1 VFRNFCIF
9 IGSIFVILFFAL
21 FFSGYTGYYDY
32 SNGKKNI
39 LTNSA
44 IERFENDLKLGKN
57 MDSSSYLEKEKD
69 YNNKLSRLG
78 IKTSNIIEKLFE
90 KGINVIFKE
99 LNKVVSVS
107 ATAALLEKVG
117 NSYKVAFQEK
127 HKYKS
132 EDGKYKECV
141 DVIYLERKNSKGGN

>member
-1 VFRNFCIF
+1 MFRNFCIF

-32 SNGKKNI
+32 SNGKKNV

-99 LNKVVSVS
+99 LNKVVS
-107 ATAALLEKVG
+107 
-117 NSYKVAFQEK
+117 
-127 HKYKS
+127 
-132 EDGKYKECV
+132 D
-141 DVIYLERKNSKGGN
+141 